1 MKRLRE
7 IVENAKLCSRGQV
20 YRLTCSRHEGPRS
33 KTTIKRCFVQRPT
46 LSNCASRRL
55 QFSSCGLQENYRK
68 IEKTETFEPKN
79 SIYINNLCDWRREW
93 DSNPRDPYE
102 PTRVPGVRLQPL
114 GHLSAAQ
121 LPGGAHYTHQ
131 RSECNVLGPAIAPQG
146 LCLLTALRPGRKKAQ
161 VNEQTKP

>member
-1 MKRLRE
+1 LRE
-7 IVENAKLCSRGQV
+7 IVANAKLCSQGQV

-79 SIYINNLCDWRREW
+79 FLYINNLRDWRRECPPQDRPW
-93 DSNPRDPYE
+93 SPAGGYNV
-102 PTRVPGVRLQPL
+102 TNFLQDFSFL
-114 GHLSAAQ
+114 CR
-121 LPGGAHYTHQ
+121 Q
-131 RSECNVLGPAIAPQG
+131 RSLSFADIRPIWMGRRMGTHACRDRSN
-146 LCLLTALRPGRKKAQ
+146 ALRLSRFRR
-161 VNEQTKP
+161 